1 VAQGSGLTRGDR
13 NRNRRIE
20 ALRLVVRRDRVV
32 LAVDLGED
40 KQAAVLVDHEGRV
53 LARKVVK
60 AKAHQLGG
68 LLEWAAGQAARAGF
82 AGVTVACEPTGHR
95 WKALMGLA
103 DGAGHGFC
111 CVQSLAVA
119 RAREGD
125 DYTRDKTDHRDAY
138 LIGKLVIRLDC
149 YLPERADQTWA
160 RLRHLGARRFALVAD
175 VISCTQQ
182 VSDLLACAWPAALGT
197 AARPLE
203 STTWLAAMGV
213 VTDRCCGDPARL
225 RKAGY
230 DKFVAA
236 VRRELPRWGARNV
249 YHKIVTGLWEALA
262 DPGGVPAQRRGALE
276 RVHLLMADWRS
287 LLARLADV
295 EGRMTAVLD
304 ELGLTAL
311 VTSIDGLSAV
321 GAAVILAETGDLSRF
336 ASARSVVKHA
346 GLSPAENTSATLAGK
361 TRISRRGRPGLRTA
375 AWRAAWAG
383 LRHNRVLRARYA
395 HLTGRAG
402 GTRLSDG
409 QARAACAATLL
420 RWLYAVVTKQQM
432 WDARVAAG
440 TIPARPGA
448 VTTPAAA

>member
-1 VAQGSGLTRGDR
+1 MAQGSGLTRGDR
-13 NRNRRIE
+13 NRNRKIGL
-20 ALRLVVRRDRVV
+20 LRGVVRRDRAV

-53 LARKVVK
+53 LARKIVK

-68 LLEWAAGQAARAGF
+68 LLEWAAGQAARAGL
-82 AGVTVACEPTGHR
+82 AGLVVACEPTGHR

-103 DGAGHGFC
+103 DAAGHGFC

-125 DYTRDKTDHRDAY
+125 DYTRDKTDHRDAC

-149 YLPERADQTWA
+149 YLPERADEAWA

-175 VISCTQQ
+175 VVSGTQQ

-203 STTWLAAMGV
+203 STTWLAALGV
-213 VTDRCCGDPARL
+213 VTDRCNGDPARL
-225 RKAGY
+225 RKMGY

-236 VRRELPRWGARNV
+236 VRRELPRWGARKV
-249 YHKIVTGLWEALA
+249 YHKIVRGLWEALA
-262 DPGGVPAQRRGALE
+262 DAGGVRAQRRGALE

-287 LLARLADV
+287 LLARLAEV
-295 EGRMTAVLD
+295 GARMTAVLD
-304 ELGLTAL
+304 ELGLTGV
-311 VTSIDGLSAV
+311 VTSIDGLPAA
-321 GAAVILAETGDLSRF
+321 GAAVILAETGELSRF
-336 ASARSVVKHA
+336 ASARAVVKHA
-346 GLSPAENTSATLAGK
+346 GLNPAENTSATLAGK

-375 AWRAAWAG
+375 AWRAAWPG

-395 HLTGRAG
+395 HLTGRDSG
-402 GTRLSDG
+402 NRLSDG

-420 RWLYAVVTKQQM
+420 RWLYAVVTRRQA
-432 WDARVAAG
+432 WDPRIAAG
-440 TIPARPGA
+440 TIPARPGT